1 MRMLNMAL
9 VMTVAAIF
17 VAGCGKE
24 QPGTGSAD
32 GGSASTAGGPNGSP
46 DLYQKFANAIYADD
60 METVKKLADSEE
72 SLNAR
77 GLGGESPLI
86 GAVMM
91 NKPQI
96 AALLIEKGAD
106 VNVKGKT
113 CGTAL
118 SNCVMG
124 IKDPEKAAEIAALL
138 IENGADVNMPV
149 LSNQTP
155 LHLAAMQRHMPIAR
169 VLLKNDADPNGKDD
183 GGRTPLH
190 YCAPRGWVDMTTL
203 LLENGADATVKD
215 TDGKTALDYAK
226 DNDYKETVKVLEK
239 HGNE

>member
-24 QPGTGSAD
+24 KPAAGSGDTGAVSAAKGTA
-32 GGSASTAGGPNGSP
+32 

-60 METVKKLADSEE
+60 METVRELADSEE
-72 SLNAR
+72 SLNSR

-91 NKPQI
+91 DKPEI

-106 VNVKGKT
+106 VNIKGKT

-138 IENGADVNMPV
+138 IENGADINMPV

-169 VLLKNDADPNGKDD
+169 VLLKNNADPNVKDD

-203 LLENGADATVKD
+203 LLENGADAAVKD
-215 TDGKTALDYAK
+215 RDGKTALDYAK
-226 DNDYKETVKVLEK
+226 DNDYKETVELLEK
-239 HGNE
+239 HGN